1 MQAQVS
7 TSPLMSALAQAA
19 QALRQG
25 RSDQTVALLD
35 PWMDGSSSDHPELLQ
50 LMGVARMR
58 LGRLEPAQ
66 ACLERRLV
74 EPARRAAT
82 PGGADAAPGQRMR
95 PPKRLPAP
103 KMPCST
109 LSH

>member
-1 MQAQVS
+1 MNDAAMQAQVS

-50 LMGVARMR
+50 LMGVALMR
-58 LGRLEPAQ
+58 LSTEAGSA
-66 ACLERRLV
+66 
-74 EPARRAAT
+74 PAR
-82 PGGADAAPGQRMR
+82 D
-95 PPKRLPAP
+95 
-103 KMPCST
+103 C
-109 LSH
+109 